1 MLKYRYI
8 ILSIVYLIFCV
19 IDCCYS
25 NIPIVNAIDTGYF
38 TPTDILMSLH
48 DSANGYNGL
57 MELLVVYTFP
67 VLLGIYFVA
76 DKETSYCIVR
86 YDTRTRYKR
95 NENKKVLTL
104 ALIFSGIHQMID
116 VIFAMLNFEVSFLM
130 ETSFIRYTILFGII
144 MFLFYLETGFLY
156 QIIHDLLKID
166 LLALIATFIVNFVQY
181 LLIRYGITNF
191 WIPGEDVL
199 VAFEYFRGKIDLTVV
214 IMTIFR
220 CILILGCFYLFGQ
233 IVFEEKDIM
242 KHEK

>member
-8 ILSIVYLIFCV
+8 VLSVLYLIFCV

-25 NIPIVNAIDTGYF
+25 NIPIADAINTGYF
-38 TPTDILMSLH
+38 TSTDILMSLH

-67 VLLGIYFVA
+67 ILLGIYFVS

-86 YDTRTRYKR
+86 YDTRTQYKR
-95 NENKKVLTL
+95 NENKKVMIV
-104 ALIFSGIHQMID
+104 AFIFSGIHQIIDFIFTMI
-116 VIFAMLNFEVSFLM
+116 NFEGSFLR
-130 ETSFIRYTILFGII
+130 EKSFVNYTILFGLI
-144 MFLFYLETGFLY
+144 MFLYYLETGFLY
-156 QIIHDLLKID
+156 QMIHDLLKID

-181 LLIRYGITNF
+181 LVIRYGFANV

-199 VAFEYFRGKIDLTVV
+199 VAFEYFKGSIDFTVIIV
-214 IMTIFR
+214 TIFR
-220 CILILGCFYLFGQ
+220 SGLIIGCLYLFGQ
-233 IVFEEKDIM
+233 IVFEKKDIM